1 MIKTIKCTKSQC
13 TKSHTQSHIANTSNL
28 LPFYSN
34 FFHMLST
41 TSNYFQFTSN
51 LLPVT
56 SYLLPITSNLL
67 PVTSYLLPI
76 TSNLLS
82 ISSNFFQFTSN
93 GPYDNLTSQRDHI
106 SPSHLCMWTTKNDR
120 VHTCSLLY
128 TTGRVSNYITT
139 FGQDVKSRRRHDN
152 KMLLNMEE
160 IGRNWKQIGSIWKQI
175 GRN

>member
-1 MIKTIKCTKSQC
+1 MYKVTMYKVTYAESHNTTQITNLYRVIFDCINMIKTIKCTKSQC

-93 GPYDNLTSQRDHI
+93 GPYDN
-106 SPSHLCMWTTKNDR
+106 
-120 VHTCSLLY
+120 
-128 TTGRVSNYITT
+128 TGATYATVR
-139 FGQDVKSRRRHDN
+139 
-152 KMLLNMEE
+152 
-160 IGRNWKQIGSIWKQI
+160 
-175 GRN
+175 